1 MSVFARVRSGSRADE
16 KIGLVPRFLA
26 TQPDTRLITLPWA
39 TPLAD
44 WPAET
49 LVALPRGLSR
59 HVVRFVRVGSDVYA
73 FKEVMEQL
81 AMHEYRLLRDLSRLD
96 TPSVEAFGVVTE
108 RADHDGEPLDPI
120 LITRHLQFSLPYRS
134 LFNRG
139 VRQDTVNRLVDAMVV
154 LVVRLHLIGLFWGD
168 VSLSNTLFRRDAGA
182 FAAYLV
188 DAETGELHDQLTDGQ
203 REHDLTIARTN
214 LYGEFC
220 DLEAG
225 GLLDKALDPLALVEA
240 IENRYRELWDE
251 LTGIEEFN
259 AGEMHRIESRVR
271 RLNALGFDVAELD
284 ITTDIGGSTIRIQPK
299 VVDAG
304 HHSRRLIR
312 LTGMDTEENQ
322 ARRLL
327 NDLDYYR
334 ARTDQQGADE
344 AIVAHE
350 WLTEQFEPIVQSVP
364 MELRAKL
371 EPAELYHEMLEH
383 RWFVSERARAEISM
397 VEAAQ
402 SYVNTV
408 LRGLPD
414 EEVAVSAMESE
425 RPLANPF
432 DPSQG
437 FADDEDQKPY
447 DPWEDG
453 TAGSEADEEPA
464 AAYLDIGT
472 LRAKSRK

>member
-1 MSVFARVRSGSRADE
+1 
-16 KIGLVPRFLA
+16 VPRFLA
-26 TQPDTRLITLPWA
+26 AQPDTRLITLPWP

-44 WPAET
+44 WPEEN
-49 LVALPRGLSR
+49 LVALPRGISR
-59 HVVRFVRVGSDVYA
+59 HIVRFVRVGSEVYA
-73 FKEVMEQL
+73 FKEVIEHL
-81 AMHEYRLLRDLSRLD
+81 AMHEYRLLRDLARLD
-96 TPSVEAFGVVTE
+96 TPSVEAVGVVTE
-108 RADHDGEPLDPI
+108 RVDHNGEPLDPI

-134 LFNRG
+134 LFSRG

-154 LVVRLHLIGLFWGD
+154 LLARLHLIGLFWGD

-188 DAETGELHDQLTDGQ
+188 DAETGELHDQLSDGQ

-225 GLLDKALDPLALVEA
+225 GLLDQALEPLALVEA

-251 LTGIEEFN
+251 LTGVEEFN
-259 AGEMHRIESRVR
+259 TGEMHRIESRVR

-284 ITTDIGGSTIRIQPK
+284 ITTDFGGSTIRIQPK

-350 WLTEQFEPIVQSVP
+350 WLTEQFEPILQAVP
-364 MELRAKL
+364 LELRAKL

-383 RWFVSERARAEISM
+383 RWFMSEQAGAEISM
-397 VEAAQ
+397 EEAAQ

-414 EEVAVSAMESE
+414 EKVAVSAMESE

-437 FADDEDQKPY
+437 FADEEDEMPY
-447 DPWEDG
+447 DPWED
-453 TAGSEADEEPA
+453 EAESSTEEEPA
-464 AAYLDIGT
+464 YFDIAA
-472 LRAKSRK
+472 LRAKAKNDRT

>member
-1 MSVFARVRSGSRADE
+1 M
-16 KIGLVPRFLA
+16 PRFLA
-26 TQPDTRLITLPWA
+26 ALPDTRLITLPWA

-44 WPAET
+44 WPEEN
-49 LVALPRGLSR
+49 LVALPRGISR
-59 HVVRFVRVGSDVYA
+59 HVVRFVRVGSEVYA
-73 FKEVMEQL
+73 FKEVVEHL
-81 AMHEYRLLRDLSRLD
+81 ARHEYRLLRDLARLD
-96 TPSVEAFGVVTE
+96 TPSVEAVGIVTE
-108 RADHDGEPLDPI
+108 RVDHDREPIDPI

-134 LFNRG
+134 LFSRG

-154 LVVRLHLIGLFWGD
+154 LVARLHLIGWFWGD

-188 DAETGELHDQLTDGQ
+188 DAETSELHDRLSDGQ

-214 LYGEFC
+214 LYGEFS

-225 GLLDKALDPLALVEA
+225 RLLDDALDPLVLVEA
-240 IENRYRELWDE
+240 IESRYRELWDE
-251 LTGIEEFN
+251 LTGVEEFN

-284 ITTDIGGSTIRIQPK
+284 ITTDFGGSTIRIQPK

-350 WLTEQFEPIVQSVP
+350 WLTEQFEPILESVP

-383 RWFVSERARAEISM
+383 RWFMSETAGAEISM
-397 VEAAQ
+397 DEAAQ

-425 RPLANPF
+425 PPLANPF
-432 DPSQG
+432 NPSQG
-437 FADDEDQKPY
+437 FADDEDEKPY
-447 DPWEDG
+447 DPWEDQ
-453 TAGSEADEEPA
+453 ADSEPEEAPA
-464 AAYLDIGT
+464 AAYLDIAA
-472 LRAKSRK
+472 LRSKAKK

>member
-1 MSVFARVRSGSRADE
+1 VTPERS
-16 KIGLVPRFLA
+16 
-26 TQPDTRLITLPWA
+26 
-39 TPLAD
+39 
-44 WPAET
+44 
-49 LVALPRGLSR
+49 
-59 HVVRFVRVGSDVYA
+59 
-73 FKEVMEQL
+73 
-81 AMHEYRLLRDLSRLD
+81 
-96 TPSVEAFGVVTE
+96 
-108 RADHDGEPLDPI
+108 
-120 LITRHLQFSLPYRS
+120 
-134 LFNRG
+134 
-139 VRQDTVNRLVDAMVV
+139 
-154 LVVRLHLIGLFWGD
+154 
-168 VSLSNTLFRRDAGA
+168 
-182 FAAYLV
+182 
-188 DAETGELHDQLTDGQ
+188 
-203 REHDLTIARTN
+203 LTIARTN

-397 VEAAQ
+397 VESAR

-414 EEVAVSAMESE
+414 EEVAVSAVESE

-437 FADDEDQKPY
+437 FADDEDKKPY

-453 TAGSEADEEPA
+453 AAESEADEEPA
-464 AAYLDIGT
+464 VAYLDIAA
-472 LRAKSRK
+472 LRAKTKK

>member
-1 MSVFARVRSGSRADE
+1 M
-16 KIGLVPRFLA
+16 PRFLA
-26 TQPDTRLITLPWA
+26 AQPDTRLITLPWA

-59 HVVRFVRVGSDVYA
+59 HVVRFVRVGSEVYA

-81 AMHEYRLLRDLSRLD
+81 AMHEYRLLRDLARLD
-96 TPSVEAFGVVTE
+96 TPSVEAFGVVTA

-154 LVVRLHLIGLFWGD
+154 LLARLHLIGLFWGD

-383 RWFVSERARAEISM
+383 RWFVSERARGEISM

-425 RPLANPF
+425 LPLANPF

>member
-1 MSVFARVRSGSRADE
+1 M
-16 KIGLVPRFLA
+16 PRFLA
-26 TQPDTRLITLPWA
+26 ALPDTRLITLPWA

-44 WPAET
+44 WPEEN
-49 LVALPRGLSR
+49 LVALPRGISR
-59 HVVRFVRVGSDVYA
+59 HVVRFVRVGSEVYA
-73 FKEVMEQL
+73 FKEVVEHL
-81 AMHEYRLLRDLSRLD
+81 ARHEYRLLRDLARLD
-96 TPSVEAFGVVTE
+96 TPSVEAVGIVTE
-108 RADHDGEPLDPI
+108 RVDHDREPLDPI

-134 LFNRG
+134 LFSRG

-154 LVVRLHLIGLFWGD
+154 LVARLHLIGWFWGD

-188 DAETGELHDQLTDGQ
+188 DAETSELHDRLSDGQ
-203 REHDLTIARTN
+203 REHDMTIARTN
-214 LYGEFC
+214 LYGEFS

-225 GLLDKALDPLALVEA
+225 RLLDEALDPLVLVET
-240 IENRYRELWDE
+240 IESRYRELWDE
-251 LTGIEEFN
+251 LTGVEEFN

-284 ITTDIGGSTIRIQPK
+284 ITTDFGGSTIRIQPK

-350 WLTEQFEPIVQSVP
+350 WLTEQFEPILESVP

-383 RWFVSERARAEISM
+383 RWFMSEKAGAEISM
-397 VEAAQ
+397 DEAAR

-425 RPLANPF
+425 PPLANPF

-437 FADDEDQKPY
+437 FVDDEDEKAH
-447 DPWEDG
+447 DPWEDQ
-453 TAGSEADEEPA
+453 ADSEPEEAPA
-464 AAYLDIGT
+464 AANLDIAA
-472 LRAKSRK
+472 LRSKAKK

>member
-1 MSVFARVRSGSRADE
+1 
-16 KIGLVPRFLA
+16 
-26 TQPDTRLITLPWA
+26 
-39 TPLAD
+39 
-44 WPAET
+44 
-49 LVALPRGLSR
+49 
-59 HVVRFVRVGSDVYA
+59 
-73 FKEVMEQL
+73 
-81 AMHEYRLLRDLSRLD
+81 
-96 TPSVEAFGVVTE
+96 
-108 RADHDGEPLDPI
+108 
-120 LITRHLQFSLPYRS
+120 
-134 LFNRG
+134 
-139 VRQDTVNRLVDAMVV
+139 MVV
-154 LVVRLHLIGLFWGD
+154 LLARLHLIGFLWGD

-188 DAETGELHDQLTDGQ
+188 DAETSELHDKLTDGQ

-220 DLEAG
+220 DVEAG
-225 GLLDKALDPLALVEA
+225 GLLDEALDPLVLVET
-240 IENRYRELWDE
+240 IESRYRELWGE
-251 LTGIEEFN
+251 LTGVEEFN
-259 AGEMHRIESRVR
+259 SGEMHRIESRVR

-284 ITTDIGGSTIRIQPK
+284 ITTDFGGSTIRIQPK

-350 WLTEQFEPIVQSVP
+350 WLTEQFEPMVQAVP

-383 RWFVSERARAEISM
+383 RWFLSERAGAEISM
-397 VEAAQ
+397 EEAAL

-408 LRGLPD
+408 LSGLPD
-414 EEVAVSAMESE
+414 EEVTVSDMESTG
-425 RPLANPF
+425 PL
-432 DPSQG
+432 PSLG
-437 FADDEDQKPY
+437 DLGDEEADKPY
-447 DPWEDG
+447 DPWEDD
-453 TAGSEADEEPA
+453 AANSEEQEPA
-464 AAYLDIGT
+464 QAYLDIAA
-472 LRAKSRK
+472 LRAKAKK

>member
-1 MSVFARVRSGSRADE
+1 M
-16 KIGLVPRFLA
+16 PRFLA
-26 TQPDTRLITLPWA
+26 AQPDSRLITLPWA
-39 TPLAD
+39 TPLED
-44 WPAET
+44 WPEENF
-49 LVALPRGLSR
+49 VALPRGISR

-73 FKEVMEQL
+73 YKEVIEHL
-81 AMHEYRLLRDLSRLD
+81 ALHEYRLLRDLTRLD
-96 TPSVEAFGVVTE
+96 TPSVDAVGVVTE
-108 RADHDGEPLDPI
+108 RVNADGEPLDPI

-154 LVVRLHLIGLFWGD
+154 LLARLHLIGFMWGD

-188 DAETGELHDQLTDGQ
+188 DAETGELHDRLTDGQ

-214 LYGEFC
+214 LYGEFS

-225 GLLDKALDPLALVEA
+225 ALLDESLDPLVLVET
-240 IENRYRELWDE
+240 IESRYRELWGE
-251 LTGIEEFN
+251 LTGVEEFN
-259 AGEMHRIESRVR
+259 TGEMHRIEGRVR

-284 ITTDIGGSTIRIQPK
+284 ITTDLGGSTIRIQPK

-334 ARTDQQGADE
+334 VRTDQQGADE

-350 WLTEQFEPIVQSVP
+350 WLTEQFETIVQSVP
-364 MELRAKL
+364 TELRAKL

-383 RWFVSERARAEISM
+383 RWFLSERAGAEVSM
-397 VEAAQ
+397 EEAAQ
-402 SYVNTV
+402 SYVSTV
-408 LRGLPD
+408 LRELPD
-414 EEVAVSAMESE
+414 EELAVSAMESMG
-425 RPLANPF
+425 PLANPL

-437 FADDEDQKPY
+437 FIDEEYDKPY
-447 DPWEDG
+447 DPWED
-453 TAGSEADEEPA
+453 EVADSKTVQKPA
-464 AAYLDIGT
+464 PAYLDIAA
-472 LRAKSRK
+472 LRAKAKK